1 MYLKNLKNGSPAK
14 RNKSSPMKQSVA
26 MKSIERS
33 LGKTHNRY
41 LNDAF
46 SSSDSDDEVF
56 QPLSI

>member
-41 LNDAF
+41 LDDAF
-46 SSSDSDDEVF
+46 SSDSDDEVF